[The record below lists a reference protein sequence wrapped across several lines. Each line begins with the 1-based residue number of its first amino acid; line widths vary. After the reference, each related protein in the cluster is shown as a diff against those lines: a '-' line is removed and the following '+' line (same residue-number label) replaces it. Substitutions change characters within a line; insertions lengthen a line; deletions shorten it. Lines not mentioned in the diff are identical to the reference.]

1 MVTQSHSICGVARAA
16 RKAILLLVLW
26 ASVTATH
33 NPLRAQIVR
42 GQVID
47 SIGGVPI
54 TDAGVVLLDPSGVAV
69 DRAITDDAGV
79 FVLHAPYSGEYRIE
93 VEYVGYSSTFAMF
106 TIESDEV
113 QGFLLRFP
121 LPAAV
126 QPELTIEKVVARVC
140 PEGAL
145 RSEEG
150 VLLGIVRH
158 AVTQEPVAGAEVTVS
173 WPAVSGEL
181 AELVRGDE
189 LDDYK
194 GVVTTDSM
202 GFYAACGLLGH
213 TLLTVHVFS
222 GELLSD
228 FVTVQFASDGVF
240 RDGQFHRL
248 ELSVWREDFLLAPPT
263 LRTASVTGVV
273 IQTNTAAPLAEAEVR
288 IAGTSL
294 RATTGSDGSFTLT
307 ALPSGSM
314 KLVVRRAGFKPL
326 QLGIELRDDT
336 NVVIPAG
343 ALEMQALPAALAP
356 VTVEAERPETRRPL
370 LDFFE
375 RRERSA
381 GRFITR
387 EEFEKQGNPQKPT
400 DVLRRMGGI
409 RIVRNP
415 NYAGRFRFYVLM
427 SRTIGPRSIEL
438 QQGPCF
444 PIIFIDRHYMGRSNE
459 FDIDIFLPL
468 LDVEAVEA
476 HSGLSVPR
484 EFARRGFQC
493 GVIVFWTR

>member
-1 MVTQSHSICGVARAA
+1 MMTQSHSICRAGRAA

-54 TDAGVVLLDPSGVAV
+54 TDAGVVLLDPSGAAV
-69 DRAITDDAGV
+69 DRTITDDAGV
-79 FVLHAPYSGEYRIE
+79 FVLHAPHSGEYRLK
-93 VEYVGYSSTFAMF
+93 VEYVGYRSTFATF

-126 QPELTIEKVVARVC
+126 QPELTIEKIVARVC
-140 PEGAL
+140 PEGAV

-158 AVTQEPVAGAEVTVS
+158 AMTEEPVAGAEVTFS
-173 WPAVSGEL
+173 WPPVSGRL
-181 AELVRGDE
+181 AELVRSDE
-189 LDDYK
+189 LDDYE

-202 GFYAACGLLGH
+202 GFYAACGLLRH
-213 TLLTVHVFS
+213 TLLTVHVLSS
-222 GELLSD
+222 GDLLSD
-228 FVTVQFASDGVF
+228 FVTVRFASEGVF
-240 RDGQFHRL
+240 RNGQFHRV

-273 IQTNTAAPLAEAEVR
+273 IETNTAAPLAEAEVQ

-314 KLVVRRAGFKPL
+314 KLVVRRTGFKPV
-326 QLGIELRDDT
+326 QLRIDLRDDT

-343 ALEMQALPAALAP
+343 ALGMQPLPAALAP

-370 LDFFE
+370 ADFFE
-375 RRERSA
+375 RRDHSG

-387 EEFEKQGNPQKPT
+387 EEFEKQGSPQKPT

-415 NYAGRFRFYVLM
+415 NYAGRFYVLM
-427 SRTIGPRSIEL
+427 SRTMGKRSIEL

-444 PIIFIDRHYMGRSNE
+444 PLIFIDRHYMGRSDE

-476 HSGLSVPR
+476 HSGLAAPR

-493 GVIVFWTR
+493 GVIAFWTR